1 MSFYDST
8 SHKDHFKLTYKISHQ
23 ERIQELENQVQR
35 LQNEVIFW
43 KEKFLAV
50 NSNSENEKKNMYVP
64 SKSGEKSNTVDQN
77 QLKTEMKVEM
87 KVEVKEEP
95 FYDLYT
101 VHDNSKH
108 IAKLSEVW
116 GNLAIKRRESF

>member
-77 QLKTEMKVEM
+77 QLKTEMKVE
-87 KVEVKEEP
+87 VKEEP